1 MACNWITN
9 SQGDIVGAKINGTE
23 ERSKLFDDLNE
34 EFGIDK
40 AVELFAVS
48 ESTSFK
54 DIFGGNKSKLD
65 VTVFSEVLDKA
76 VNARTYED
84 FVEDMSDFRDVHS
97 APSKSTTLTEDKL
110 DQGGDF
116 SLLEVAQGFHNQPDD
131 YFDPNVGA
139 RYYMYNNKQGMESF
153 TAINNVIRGIKAGK
167 KGINI
172 TAYRAVPK
180 NLYVTTLKDYDWVS
194 FSESY
199 AISHGES
206 RFGSK
211 GYKLIEQEV
220 SLQDLWWDGNDIN
233 EFGYDTGGTKKYSKK
248 ELRKIWDN
256 RGTIKI
262 EEPSKQSVIK
272 YVIEENKTEEKL
284 TKEQLVD
291 LQDFSNFN
299 AQKLQDAF
307 YDKNGF
313 FIVSESKLVK
323 SGLYN
328 EYEASSIARDTQLQN
343 KIKDSIERLKN
354 TPQEELNIEEVEVD
368 RSVIGEFNSFGKL
381 VALNPFLAE
390 KENEK
395 QADTFIEVDSVIRQ
409 KNVTETEITLQQTA
423 KQTENNKVVGLLNL
437 SLETLQNNEGATRE
451 VLNEI
456 EDDLIEDSIDVIGL
470 KDQPIDES
478 LIDYLNTLNTFIE
491 EPSTENTKLFAEKSD
506 EYFKRDLTPK
516 KETVVGEEGKEYVK
530 LNTELSEEEVYNQQG
545 LIKVDD
551 NTYLKT
557 AKEDLATL
565 YENVRT
571 YKEKYPKD
579 KTLEE
584 YVQEQI
590 ANYSFKDAE
599 VAEAV
604 VLYKMY
610 FSNLTKAD
618 IIGKLKATKLAENV
632 YEMTNAQIEAKLVE
646 LGVDANVAK
655 QVVAYHGSPYSFDR
669 FTTNAMG
676 TGEGAQA
683 FGWGLYFTDLES
695 IARNY
700 AKVLSNKNSYFVDD
714 VVDFKSELRGIF
726 NNYEFTKNFSLPFI
740 DSNGV
745 IDQIT
750 LDVFI
755 EQFQKL
761 EQTFSLDKKKLQD
774 KDKNSI
780 GILPRYLSEFN
791 KMYERIE
798 KRVQEYNNFIKEIKE
813 FEEDFDFTILSN
825 KNLYKVSL
833 HKGKTPSEYTWLEWD
848 KHISNSVVLKL
859 AKAFNI
865 PIKVDDSKVKNIR
878 KRIEEAIDNGDSD
891 LVDSLDL
898 KLLEAEYDF
907 SKNGI
912 EPIISEI
919 FSKEGLNLTNANGD
933 FIYKQISRKLKSDKD
948 ASLFLLENGIDGI
961 KYPAESIS
969 RGATSDTA
977 RGFNYVVFDENAITI
992 EEQIQF
998 KKIDLTTNGF
1008 VYNGDVYLN
1017 TDSVDLITP
1026 IHEFNHL
1033 YNKWLKENRE
1043 DVYMQGLSLIE
1054 AELNSPNSE
1063 IKDIIEFV
1071 KTNQP
1076 NLSGE
1081 KLKEE
1086 ILTEL
1091 VGRRGLELI
1100 NSNKK
1105 SDLVSWLKSA
1115 WESIQDMLGLS
1126 NYSSNQIAKMNLKEF
1141 STASAVDLLRGNPIV
1156 NQTSNFTG
1164 DYQYLTE
1171 EFPSDFYSKF
1181 LAEKKKNSKIFRDF
1195 YSNFEINEKG
1205 INIIN
1210 TDPISMRNI
1219 RIYADENLRQYS
1231 ILSKQMP
1238 NISDD
1243 LSNDESISER
1253 DNVVNNLQSL
1263 EKFQGKIHK
1272 LNNNEVIVKNNTE
1285 QFIKIGDNIYEAIEV
1300 LGNLTHFAK
1309 VENEVTQYHKVGIEQ
1324 PTSSLKLSDYNYLN
1338 ESINSGKFKTIKD
1351 LYKPKKQE
1359 VVKDKNFM
1367 LAPNGKPT
1375 NLSEENWIKV
1385 RTPEFKEFFGDWQNN
1400 PENSSKVLDE
1410 NGEPLVVYHGSGK
1423 RFEIFNKPNSKD
1435 KGIYFTDNY
1444 YFALDVFAVESEIVQ
1459 REKNNIFDE
1468 DFEEKLEKNIV
1479 EQSDLK
1485 FAKVYSTF
1493 LNLRNPTIKQAIN
1506 ANVIGKN
1513 YEDGKDGFIAYT
1525 TGDFGY
1531 KGGQFVAFEPNQVM
1545 ILNIDKNL
1553 PDELSC

>member
-1 MACNWITN
+1 MSKACNWITN

-40 AVELFAVS
+40 AMELFAVS

-139 RYYMYNNKQGMESF
+139 IYYMYNNKQGMESF

-180 NLYVTTLKDYDWVS
+180 NLDVTTLKDYDWVS

-262 EEPSKQSVIK
+262 EEPSKQNVIK
-272 YVIEENKTEEKL
+272 YAIEENKTEEKL

-291 LQDFSNFN
+291 LQDFSNFDT
-299 AQKLQDAF
+299 QKLQDAF
-307 YDKNGF
+307 YDKSGL
-313 FIVSESKLVK
+313 FIVSESRLVK

-343 KIKDSIERLKN
+343 KIKDSLERLKN

-390 KENEK
+390 KEMTEDQK

-409 KNVTETEITLQQTA
+409 KNTTETEITLQQTA
-423 KQTENNKVVGLLNL
+423 KQTENNKVSTLLNL

-478 LIDYLNTLNTFIE
+478 LIDYLNTLNIFIE

-516 KETVVGEEGKEYVK
+516 KETVVGEDGKEYVK

-551 NTYLKT
+551 NTYFKT

-590 ANYSFKDAE
+590 ANYSFKNSE

-618 IIGKLKATKLAENV
+618 VIGKLKATKLAENV
-632 YEMTNAQIEAKLVE
+632 YEMTSAQIEAKLVE

-669 FTTNAMG
+669 FTTNAIG

-695 IARNY
+695 IARDYAEKLYDARNKYGFLGENEELLRFAFQNDLENEDGNY
-700 AKVLSNKNSYFVDD
+700 VLEQYYKKYFGQKKLKENSNEPEYWANK
-714 VVDFKSELRGIF
+714 EEALLREF
-726 NNYEFTKNFSLPFI
+726 NNRK
-740 DSNGV
+740 
-745 IDQIT
+745 
-750 LDVFI
+750 
-755 EQFQKL
+755 
-761 EQTFSLDKKKLQD
+761 
-774 KDKNSI
+774 
-780 GILPRYLSEFN
+780 
-791 KMYERIE
+791 
-798 KRVQEYNNFIKEIKE
+798 KEILNLRE
-813 FEEDFDFTILSN
+813 N
-825 KNLYKVSL
+825 KLGENLYKVSL
-833 HKGKTPSEYTWLEWD
+833 HKGKTPEQYTWLEWD
-848 KHISNSVVLKL
+848 KELSNETIRDI
-859 AKAFNI
+859 FNSLG
-865 PIKVDDSKVKNIR
+865 KEQDNEQANIDYELENYLR
-878 KRIEEAIDNGDSD
+878 FDNSD
-891 LVDSLDL
+891 GRGFY
-898 KLLEAEYDF
+898 EY
-907 SKNGI
+907 
-912 EPIISEI
+912 
-919 FSKEGLNLTNANGD
+919 LTNQLG
-933 FIYKQISRKLKSDKD
+933 SDKE
-948 ASLFLLENGIDGI
+948 ASLFLLRAGIDGI

-998 KKIDLTTNGF
+998 KKIDLITNGF

-1017 TDSVDLITP
+1017 TDSVDLTTP

-1054 AELNSPNSE
+1054 KEINNPNSE

-1091 VGRRGLELI
+1091 VGRRGIELI

-1115 WESIQDMLGLS
+1115 WQSIKDMLGLS
-1126 NYSSNQIAKMNLKEF
+1126 NYSSAQIAKMNLKEF
-1141 STASAVDLLRGNPIV
+1141 TTASAVDLLRGNPII
-1156 NQTSNFTG
+1156 NQTSNFIG
-1164 DYQYLTE
+1164 NYQYLTE

-1181 LAEKKKNSKIFRDF
+1181 LVEKKINSKLFRDF

-1205 INIIN
+1205 INIVN

-1253 DNVVNNLQSL
+1253 DNVVNNPQSL

-1285 QFIKIGDNIYEAIEV
+1285 DFVKIGNDIYESVAKQ
-1300 LGNLTHFAK
+1300 GNLNHFVKLEKNNSDYYA
-1309 VENEVTQYHKVGIEQ
+1309 VEVKAPQTK
-1324 PTSSLKLSDYNYLN
+1324 LKLSDYNYLN
-1338 ESINSGKFKTIKD
+1338 ESINSEKFKTIKD

-1385 RTPEFKEFFGDWQNN
+1385 RTPEFKEFFGDWQND

>member
-34 EFGIDK
+34 EFGMDK
-40 AVELFAVS
+40 AMELFSVS

-139 RYYMYNNKQGMESF
+139 IYYMYNNKQGMESF

-180 NLYVTTLKDYDWVS
+180 NLDVTTLKDYDWVS

-262 EEPSKQSVIK
+262 EEPSKQTVIK
-272 YVIEENKTEEKL
+272 YVVEENKTEEKL

-328 EYEASSIARDTQLQN
+328 EYEASSIARDTQLQSR
-343 KIKDSIERLKN
+343 IKDSLERLKN
-354 TPQEELNIEEVEVD
+354 TPQEELSIEEIEES

-390 KENEK
+390 KEMTEDQK
-395 QADTFIEVDSVIRQ
+395 QADSFIEVDSVIRQ

-470 KDQPIDES
+470 KDQPIDEN
-478 LIDYLNTLNTFIE
+478 LIEYLTTLNSFIE
-491 EPSTENTKLFAEKSD
+491 EPSTDNTKLFAEKSD

-516 KETVVGEEGKEYVK
+516 KETVVGEDGKEYVK

-590 ANYSFKDAE
+590 ANYSFKNSE

-610 FSNLTKAD
+610 FGVNQISLSGLESQAKNAKSIEWFLRD
-618 IIGKLKATKLAENV
+618 IITDYDVRYKNRRDAVG
-632 YEMTNAQIEAKLVE
+632 LVE
-646 LGVDANVAK
+646 ETTSEYIDSIKPKQEISEYIVESWRERIANGERPFVIIRLNNLIDGHHK
-655 QVVAYHGSPYSFDR
+655 LQAYK
-669 FTTNAMG
+669 
-676 TGEGAQA
+676 
-683 FGWGLYFTDLES
+683 DL
-695 IARNY
+695 
-700 AKVLSNKNSYFVDD
+700 
-714 VVDFKSELRGIF
+714 GIF
-726 NNYEFTKNFSLPFI
+726 TIPVLYE
-740 DSNGV
+740 
-745 IDQIT
+745 
-750 LDVFI
+750 
-755 EQFQKL
+755 
-761 EQTFSLDKKKLQD
+761 KKLID
-774 KDKNSI
+774 
-780 GILPRYLSEFN
+780 F
-791 KMYERIE
+791 
-798 KRVQEYNNFIKEIKE
+798 YN
-813 FEEDFDFTILSN
+813 
-825 KNLYKVSL
+825 
-833 HKGKTPSEYTWLEWD
+833 
-848 KHISNSVVLKL
+848 
-859 AKAFNI
+859 
-865 PIKVDDSKVKNIR
+865 
-878 KRIEEAIDNGDSD
+878 
-891 LVDSLDL
+891 
-898 KLLEAEYDF
+898 
-907 SKNGI
+907 
-912 EPIISEI
+912 
-919 FSKEGLNLTNANGD
+919 
-933 FIYKQISRKLKSDKD
+933 
-948 ASLFLLENGIDGI
+948 
-961 KYPAESIS
+961 
-969 RGATSDTA
+969 
-977 RGFNYVVFDENAITI
+977 
-992 EEQIQF
+992 
-998 KKIDLTTNGF
+998 TT
-1008 VYNGDVYLN
+1008 
-1017 TDSVDLITP
+1017 T
-1026 IHEFNHL
+1026 
-1033 YNKWLKENRE
+1033 
-1043 DVYMQGLSLIE
+1043 
-1054 AELNSPNSE
+1054 
-1063 IKDIIEFV
+1063 
-1071 KTNQP
+1071 QP
-1076 NLSGE
+1076 
-1081 KLKEE
+1081 
-1086 ILTEL
+1086 T
-1091 VGRRGLELI
+1091 
-1100 NSNKK
+1100 
-1105 SDLVSWLKSA
+1105 
-1115 WESIQDMLGLS
+1115 
-1126 NYSSNQIAKMNLKEF
+1126 
-1141 STASAVDLLRGNPIV
+1141 

-1181 LAEKKKNSKIFRDF
+1181 LAEKKLNSKIFRDF

-1253 DNVVNNLQSL
+1253 DNVVNNPQTL

-1285 QFIKIGDNIYEAIEV
+1285 RFIKIGDNIYEAIEV

-1309 VENEVTQYHKVGIEQ
+1309 VENEVTQYHKVGIGQ
-1324 PTSSLKLSDYNYLN
+1324 PTSSLKLADYNYLN
-1338 ESINSGKFKTIKD
+1338 DSVNAEDFKD
-1351 LYKPKKQE
+1351 
-1359 VVKDKNFM
+1359 
-1367 LAPNGKPT
+1367 
-1375 NLSEENWIKV
+1375 V
-1385 RTPEFKEFFGDWQNN
+1385 RKGEN
-1400 PENSSKVLDE
+1400 PEELD
-1410 NGEPLVVYHGSGK
+1410 
-1423 RFEIFNKPNSKD
+1423 
-1435 KGIYFTDNY
+1435 
-1444 YFALDVFAVESEIVQ
+1444 
-1459 REKNNIFDE
+1459 
-1468 DFEEKLEKNIV
+1468 
-1479 EQSDLK
+1479 
-1485 FAKVYSTF
+1485 
-1493 LNLRNPTIKQAIN
+1493 
-1506 ANVIGKN
+1506 
-1513 YEDGKDGFIAYT
+1513 
-1525 TGDFGY
+1525 
-1531 KGGQFVAFEPNQVM
+1531 
-1545 ILNIDKNL
+1545 
-1553 PDELSC
+1553 C

>member
-34 EFGIDK
+34 EFGMDK
-40 AVELFAVS
+40 AMELFAVS

-54 DIFGGNKSKLD
+54 DIFGG
-65 VTVFSEVLDKA
+65 
-76 VNARTYED
+76 R
-84 FVEDMSDFRDVHS
+84 
-97 APSKSTTLTEDKL
+97 STTTEDLQNSLLNKYPNLKTLFLSETSGVISL
-110 DQGGDF
+110 DMIEVEKDERSQGIGSKVLEDIKAYADTNNLIIDLVPSVKDKNIGTTSRNRLIKFYKTLGFLENKGRNKDF
-116 SLLEVAQGFHNQPDD
+116 S
-131 YFDPNVGA
+131 
-139 RYYMYNNKQGMESF
+139 R
-153 TAINNVIRGIKAGK
+153 R
-167 KGINI
+167 
-172 TAYRAVPK
+172 
-180 NLYVTTLKDYDWVS
+180 
-194 FSESY
+194 
-199 AISHGES
+199 
-206 RFGSK
+206 
-211 GYKLIEQEV
+211 
-220 SLQDLWWDGNDIN
+220 
-233 EFGYDTGGTKKYSKK
+233 TGGMFREPNFKPK
-248 ELRKIWDN
+248 
-256 RGTIKI
+256 
-262 EEPSKQSVIK
+262 EPSKQNVIK

-328 EYEASSIARDTQLQN
+328 EYEASSIARDTQLQS
-343 KIKDSIERLKN
+343 KIKNSIERLKN
-354 TPQEELNIEEVEVD
+354 TPQEELNIEEIEES

-381 VALNPFLAE
+381 VALNSFLAE

-409 KNVTETEITLQQTA
+409 KNTTETEITLQQTA
-423 KQTENNKVVGLLNL
+423 KQTENNKVVGLLTL

-456 EDDLIEDSIDVIGL
+456 EDDLIEDSIDIIGL

-478 LIDYLNTLNTFIE
+478 LIDYLSTLNIFIE
-491 EPSTENTKLFAEKSD
+491 KPSTENTKLFAEKSD

-516 KETVVGEEGKEYVK
+516 KETVVGEGGKEYVK

-618 IIGKLKATKLAENV
+618 VIDKLKATKLAKNV
-632 YEMTNAQIEAKLVE
+632 YELTSAQIEAKLVE

-655 QVVAYHGSPYSFDR
+655 QVSAWHGSPYSFDH

-683 FGWGLYFTDLES
+683 FGWGLYFTDLEG

-700 AKVLSNKNSYFVDD
+700 AKVLSSNNS
-714 VVDFKSELRGIF
+714 ENIA
-726 NNYEFTKNFSLPFI
+726 
-740 DSNGV
+740 
-745 IDQIT
+745 
-750 LDVFI
+750 
-755 EQFQKL
+755 
-761 EQTFSLDKKKLQD
+761 KKLLG
-774 KDKNSI
+774 KNKIDINSDFSTDFI
-780 GILPRYLSEFN
+780 NSVRDNILTGNSKEELINSFKNYVTYNENLIREIEEDIENYPLEKVNLLKELSRIKNTLLDNN
-791 KMYERIE
+791 KALEIVKE
-798 KRVQEYNNFIKEIKE
+798 ITDSEYNTAKNGKG
-813 FEEDFDFTILSN
+813 S

-833 HKGKTPSEYTWLEWD
+833 HKGKEVSEYTWLEWD
-848 KHISNSVVLKL
+848 KPLTTEQKNLIREKALKSEKLKNSKGFIEYELTEQSVFTGNDVYASLMRKL
-859 AKAFNI
+859 GSDK
-865 PIKVDDSKVKNIR
+865 
-878 KRIEEAIDNGDSD
+878 EASIF
-891 LVDSLDL
+891 
-898 KLLEAEYDF
+898 LLEA
-907 SKNGI
+907 
-912 EPIISEI
+912 
-919 FSKEGLNLTNANGD
+919 
-933 FIYKQISRKLKSDKD
+933 
-948 ASLFLLENGIDGI
+948 GIDGI

-969 RGATSDTA
+969 RGTTSDTA

-1017 TDSVDLITP
+1017 SDSVDLITP

-1054 AELNSPNSE
+1054 KEINNPNSE

-1091 VGRRGLELI
+1091 VGRRGIELI

-1141 STASAVDLLRGNPIV
+1141 LTASAVDLLRGNPIV

-1181 LAEKKKNSKIFRDF
+1181 LAEKKKNSKLFRTF

-1253 DNVVNNLQSL
+1253 DNVVNNPQTLK
-1263 EKFQGKIHK
+1263 KFQGKIHK

-1309 VENEVTQYHKVGIEQ
+1309 VENEVTQYHKVGIGQ
-1324 PTSSLKLSDYNYLN
+1324 PTSSLKLADYNYLN
-1338 ESINSGKFKTIKD
+1338 DSINAEDFKDVKELFKRKDDIKEQA
-1351 LYKPKKQE
+1351 KK
-1359 VVKDKNFM
+1359 DGTFM
-1367 LAPNGKPT
+1367 LAPNGKKS
-1375 NLSEENWIKV
+1375 NLSEANWLRV
-1385 RTPEFKEFFGDWQNN
+1385 RTDSFKEFFGDWQND
-1400 PENSSKVLDE
+1400 PENASKVVDE
-1410 NGEPLVVYHGSGK
+1410 NGEPLLVLHGTNT
-1423 RFEIFNKPNSKD
+1423 EFNKFESRIGIRGNQFLGSREVNTD
-1435 KGIYFTDNY
+1435 KFFFTDNLEY
-1444 YFALDVFAVESEIVQ
+1444 AEKASNTRTSNFGG
-1459 REKNNIFDE
+1459 KNNIIKAF
-1468 DFEEKLEKNIV
+1468 I
-1479 EQSDLK
+1479 
-1485 FAKVYSTF
+1485 
-1493 LNLRNPTIKQAIN
+1493 NLRNPLDFTTFDYKTEEKFN
-1506 ANVIGKN
+1506 
-1513 YEDGKDGFIAYT
+1513 EIAGEYPSSY
-1525 TGDFGY
+1525 FGY
-1531 KGGQFVAFEPNQVM
+1531 NDNLDQWWRLFDNDEDDVTNIVKEKGYDGVLLAEETKSIKDNKGYDIEVASIKSFGTFSSNQ
-1545 ILNIDKNL
+1545 IQIINSDRAL
-1553 PDELSC
+1553 PDELNC

>member
-34 EFGIDK
+34 EFGMDK
-40 AVELFAVS
+40 AMELFAVS

-180 NLYVTTLKDYDWVS
+180 NLDVTTLKDYDWVS

-262 EEPSKQSVIK
+262 EEPSKQNVIK
-272 YVIEENKTEEKL
+272 YAIEENKTEEKL

-299 AQKLQDAF
+299 TQKLQDAF

-343 KIKDSIERLKN
+343 KIKDSLERLKN

-390 KENEK
+390 KEMTEDQK

-409 KNVTETEITLQQTA
+409 KNTTETEITLQQTA
-423 KQTENNKVVGLLNL
+423 KQTENNKVSTLLNL
-437 SLETLQNNEGATRE
+437 SIETLQNNEGATRE

-491 EPSTENTKLFAEKSD
+491 KPSTENTKLFAEKSD

-516 KETVVGEEGKEYVK
+516 KETVVGEDGKEYVK

-610 FSNLTKAD
+610 FGVGNRDREGNLLAPNGKKSNLNEEQYKLVRTPEFKAWFGD
-618 IIGKLKATKLAENV
+618 WQNDPQNASKVVDENGEPRVLYHSTNEDFTEFDTARIGKNYTPHYGAGFYFADSYRGAMEYGGKL
-632 YEMTNAQIEAKLVE
+632 
-646 LGVDANVAK
+646 G
-655 QVVAYHGSPYSFDR
+655 F
-669 FTTNAMG
+669 
-676 TGEGAQA
+676 
-683 FGWGLYFTDLES
+683 YF
-695 IARNY
+695 IN
-700 AKVLSNKNSYFVDD
+700 
-714 VVDFKSELRGIF
+714 I
-726 NNYEFTKNFSLPFI
+726 
-740 DSNGV
+740 
-745 IDQIT
+745 
-750 LDVFI
+750 
-755 EQFQKL
+755 
-761 EQTFSLDKKKLQD
+761 
-774 KDKNSI
+774 
-780 GILPRYLSEFN
+780 
-791 KMYERIE
+791 
-798 KRVQEYNNFIKEIKE
+798 
-813 FEEDFDFTILSN
+813 
-825 KNLYKVSL
+825 KNLKTYSYGFKYESQE
-833 HKGKTPSEYTWLEWD
+833 KGFQDVADY
-848 KHISNSVVLKL
+848 
-859 AKAFNI
+859 
-865 PIKVDDSKVKNIR
+865 
-878 KRIEEAIDNGDSD
+878 
-891 LVDSLDL
+891 
-898 KLLEAEYDF
+898 
-907 SKNGI
+907 SKN
-912 EPIISEI
+912 
-919 FSKEGLNLTNANGD
+919 L
-933 FIYKQISRKLKSDKD
+933 
-948 ASLFLLENGIDGI
+948 GIDGLVYGEEYKQYIVFNPNQI
-961 KYPAESIS
+961 KS
-969 RGATSDTA
+969 ATEIKGTT
-977 RGFNYVVFDENAITI
+977 N
-992 EEQIQF
+992 EETNDIRF
-998 KKIDLTTNGF
+998 LKKIKPT
-1008 VYNGDVYLN
+1008 
-1017 TDSVDLITP
+1017 
-1026 IHEFNHL
+1026 
-1033 YNKWLKENRE
+1033 
-1043 DVYMQGLSLIE
+1043 
-1054 AELNSPNSE
+1054 
-1063 IKDIIEFV
+1063 
-1071 KTNQP
+1071 
-1076 NLSGE
+1076 
-1081 KLKEE
+1081 
-1086 ILTEL
+1086 
-1091 VGRRGLELI
+1091 
-1100 NSNKK
+1100 
-1105 SDLVSWLKSA
+1105 
-1115 WESIQDMLGLS
+1115 
-1126 NYSSNQIAKMNLKEF
+1126 
-1141 STASAVDLLRGNPIV
+1141 

-1181 LAEKKKNSKIFRDF
+1181 LAEKKKNSKLFRTF

-1205 INIIN
+1205 INIVN

-1253 DNVVNNLQSL
+1253 DNVVNNPQTLK
-1263 EKFQGKIHK
+1263 KFQGKIHK

-1285 QFIKIGDNIYEAIEV
+1285 QFIKIGDTIYEAIEV
-1300 LGNLTHFAK
+1300 LGNLTHFVK
-1309 VENEVTQYHKVGIEQ
+1309 LENEVTQYHKVGIGQ
-1324 PTSSLKLSDYNYLN
+1324 PTSSLKLADYNYLN
-1338 ESINSGKFKTIKD
+1338 DSVNAEDFKD
-1351 LYKPKKQE
+1351 
-1359 VVKDKNFM
+1359 
-1367 LAPNGKPT
+1367 
-1375 NLSEENWIKV
+1375 V
-1385 RTPEFKEFFGDWQNN
+1385 RKGEN
-1400 PENSSKVLDE
+1400 PEELD
-1410 NGEPLVVYHGSGK
+1410 
-1423 RFEIFNKPNSKD
+1423 
-1435 KGIYFTDNY
+1435 
-1444 YFALDVFAVESEIVQ
+1444 
-1459 REKNNIFDE
+1459 
-1468 DFEEKLEKNIV
+1468 
-1479 EQSDLK
+1479 
-1485 FAKVYSTF
+1485 
-1493 LNLRNPTIKQAIN
+1493 
-1506 ANVIGKN
+1506 
-1513 YEDGKDGFIAYT
+1513 
-1525 TGDFGY
+1525 
-1531 KGGQFVAFEPNQVM
+1531 
-1545 ILNIDKNL
+1545 
-1553 PDELSC
+1553 C